1 MGTELGE
8 SWKMLG
14 KLYHWDIWD
23 NHWDKVGQI
32 ILDNHWDK
40 FGQNVLFDISA
51 VRYVENW
58 DALRETY
65 QAQWFPK
72 ENGRHNF
79 TGRWAQKE
87 RLPSWS
93 TSPKRRNDLEF
104 SMTQQPP

>member
-23 NHWDKVGQI
+23 NHWDK
-32 ILDNHWDK
+32 

-51 VRYVENW
+51 VRSGKKL